1 MGGIVDFAQD
11 FIGGI
16 TGSTAADA
24 ATQASQLNADAIR
37 EGSAAQQQYQ
47 QQALDYM
54 MQREQLPRQFS
65 EGALTQM
72 GGLYGL
78 EGGDPNAMANLQ
90 QTPMYQ
96 AIMSGVP
103 ASEEAILRN
112 AGATGGFRSGGVQQ
126 NLAENIQ
133 GLQNQALYSSMEG
146 LQGLSNLPSG
156 AGNIANMMGN
166 IGSTVG
172 SGIYGAGQSLAQGV
186 TGAAQATQ
194 AGMGNLM
201 NTGMGIGS
209 MLAFSD
215 IRLKSNVEFVGDAY
229 GHNWYSWDWNDNAK
243 ELGLSGKG
251 EGVMAHEVA
260 EIIPD
265 AITTNGDYL
274 IVDYSKLTR
283 TH

>member
-11 FIGGI
+11 LVGGI
-16 TGSTAADA
+16 TGSNAADA
-24 ATQASQLNADAIR
+24 SR
-37 EGSAAQQQYQ
+37 EAAGIQSQYQ

-54 MQREQLPRQFS
+54 MQREQLPQQFR

-78 EGGDPNAMANLQ
+78 EGGDPNAVANLQ

-112 AGATGGFRSGGVQQ
+112 AGATGGLRSGGVQQ

-133 GLQNQALYSSMEG
+133 GLQNQALYSSMQG
-146 LQGLSNLPSG
+146 LQGLSDLPSGAGGIANMMQGIGQTQAQGITAGAQAQQAG
-156 AGNIANMMGN
+156 AGNIAN
-166 IGSTVG
+166 
-172 SGIYGAGQSLAQGV
+172 L
-186 TGAAQATQ
+186 
-194 AGMGNLM
+194 
-201 NTGMGIGS
+201 GMGIGS
-209 MLAFSD
+209 MFAFSD

-229 GHNWYSWDWNDNAK
+229 GHNWYKWDWNDNAK
-243 ELGLSGKG
+243 ELGLNGKG

-260 EIIPD
+260 DIVPD
-265 AITTNGDYL
+265 AITTNGTYL
-274 IVDYSKLTR
+274 VVDYSKLGSA
-283 TH
+283 H